1 VLPVYRH
8 KDTLLHGLYPAVSSL
23 LVLTLAAAALMLE
36 NPLYVALVCGGTIA
50 LVYAAE
56 AWDECKA
63 FLRIGLIMAL
73 FIALFNPLVNNQ
85 GAHVIVY
92 GPRIPLWGN
101 LDITLE
107 AILYGLSSALRV
119 FTVIMVFGL
128 ASAIINPDDLL
139 GMFSRFSSRSSLSAA
154 LAVRLYPSMVT
165 EAREIKE
172 VQLVRGERLKG
183 GGRWSRAR
191 AHLPMLTSM
200 FQGSLDRAASI
211 AESMSARGFGSG
223 RRTSLRR
230 HLFRA
235 RDAIIIA
242 LSLAVLGVTIATVVC
257 GKSAYSFFPTLSD
270 PWIELSP
277 IAWVAL
283 AVILSLIVFL
293 SRSWKR
299 WHWWRS
305 RI

>member
-1 VLPVYRH
+1 LPVYRH
-8 KDTLLHGLYPAVSSL
+8 KDTLLHGLSPMTSL
-23 LVLTLAAAALMLE
+23 LMIMTMAASALLLE
-36 NPLYVALVCGGTIA
+36 NPLYVALICAGTLA
-50 LVYAAE
+50 LIYAAE
-56 AWDECKA
+56 AWDECRT

-73 FIALFNPLVNNQ
+73 FIALFNPLINNQ
-85 GAHVIVY
+85 GAHVIIY
-92 GPRIPLWGN
+92 GPKIPLWGN

-107 AILYGLSSALRV
+107 AVLYGLSSALRV
-119 FTVIMVFGL
+119 FTVIMIFGL

-165 EAREIKE
+165 EAREIKD
-172 VQLVRGERLKG
+172 VQLVRGERLRG

-191 AHLPMLTSM
+191 AHIPMLLSL

-223 RRTSLRR
+223 RRTRLKR

-235 RDAIIIA
+235 RDAIVIT
-242 LSLAVLGVTIATVVC
+242 LSLAMLGVTVATVIA
-257 GKSAYSFFPTLSD
+257 GRSAYSFFPTLSD
-270 PWIELSP
+270 PWGELSP

-283 AVILSLIVFL
+283 AVTFSFIVVLSG
-293 SRSWKR
+293 SWKR

>member
-1 VLPVYRH
+1 MLPVYRY
-8 KDTLLHGLYPAVSSL
+8 KETMMHGLHP
-23 LVLTLAAAALMLE
+23 AAALLMCAALAVSALILE
-36 NPLYVALVCGGTIA
+36 NPLYIMLICAGTFALII
-50 LVYAAE
+50 AAE
-56 AWDECKA
+56 VWEECKA
-63 FLRIGLIMAL
+63 FLRIALVVAL
-73 FIALFNPLVNNQ
+73 FMAILNPLINSQ
-85 GAHVIVY
+85 GTHVIIY

-107 AILYGLSSALRV
+107 AVLYGLTAALSV
-119 FTVIMVFGL
+119 FTVIMIFGFTSTIL
-128 ASAIINPDDLL
+128 NPDDLL
-139 GMFSRFSSRSSLSAA
+139 GMLSRFSFRSSLSAA
-154 LAVRLYPSMVT
+154 LAVRLYPSMVN

-183 GGRWSRAR
+183 GGRWSRVK
-191 AHLPMLTSM
+191 AHMPMLLSL

-223 RRTSLRR
+223 RRTRLRR

-242 LSLAVLGVTIATVVC
+242 LSLAMLSVVVITAVT
-257 GKSAYSFFPTLSD
+257 GKGAYSFFPTTD
-270 PWIELSP
+270 NPWSNLNLA
-277 IAWVAL
+277 AWITL
-283 AVILSLIVFL
+283 AVVFSFISVL

>member
-1 VLPVYRH
+1 L
-8 KDTLLHGLYPAVSSL
+8 
-23 LVLTLAAAALMLE
+23 
-36 NPLYVALVCGGTIA
+36 IF
-50 LVYAAE
+50 AAE
-56 AWDECKA
+56 AWEECKT

-73 FIALFNPLVNNQ
+73 FIALFNPLINNQ
-85 GAHVIVY
+85 GAHVIIY

-107 AILYGLSSALRV
+107 AVLYGLSSALRV
-119 FTVIMVFGL
+119 FTVIMIFGL
-128 ASAIINPDDLL
+128 ATAIINPDDLL

-191 AHLPMLTSM
+191 AHMPMLLSL

-223 RRTSLRR
+223 RRTRLKR

-235 RDAIIIA
+235 RDAIVIA
-242 LSLAVLGVTIATVVC
+242 LSLAILGVTVAAVIA
-257 GKSAYSFFPTLSD
+257 GRSAYSFFPTLSN
-270 PWIELSP
+270 PWSELSP

-283 AVILSLIVFL
+283 AVTFLFIVFF
-293 SRSWKR
+293 SRSWKK